1 MIRRRLRAVQS
12 LVDQAEYIGRSSLD
26 ASDRLIA
33 AVEAALKDLERM
45 PGMGHMWES
54 DKKRLRDVRV
64 WSPKGFPNHL
74 IFYRKIENGIEWL
87 YFFHGAQDIRGT
99 LESDE

>member
-12 LVDQAEYIGRSSLD
+12 LIDQAEYIGRSSPA
-26 ASDRLIA
+26 ASERLID

-54 DKKRLRDVRV
+54 DEKRLRDVRV
-64 WSPKGFPNHL
+64 WSPKEFPKHL
-74 IFYRKIENGIEWL
+74 IFYRKIDGGIEWL
-87 YFFHGAQDIRGT
+87 YFFHGAQDIRGI
-99 LESDE
+99 LESEQ